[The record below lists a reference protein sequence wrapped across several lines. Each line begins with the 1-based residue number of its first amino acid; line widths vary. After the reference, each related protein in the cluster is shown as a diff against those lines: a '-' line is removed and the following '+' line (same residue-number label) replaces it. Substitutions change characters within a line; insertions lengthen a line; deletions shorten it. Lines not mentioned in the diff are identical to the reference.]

1 MAVTFDPAKR
11 DWTLAARGL
20 DFVDAAEVIEGLSF
34 EFIDD
39 RIDYG
44 EIRMTTVGMLKGRM
58 VMVVWTNRQTDYHII
73 SMRKANA
80 REYARYADRLG

>member
-11 DWTLAARGL
+11 DWTFAARGL
-20 DFVDAAEVIEGLSF
+20 DFVDAAGVIEGLSF

-39 RIDYG
+39 RVDYG
-44 EIRMTTVGMLKGRM
+44 EMRMTTVGMLKGRM
-58 VMVVWTNRQTDYHII
+58 VIVVWTERANDYHII

-80 REYARYADRLG
+80 REYARYAGRLG

>member
-1 MAVTFDPAKR
+1 MAIMFDSDKR

-20 DFVDAAEVIEGLSF
+20 DFGDAAGVIEGLSF

-39 RIDYG
+39 RQDYG
-44 EIRMTTVGMLKGRM
+44 EIRMTTVGNLKGRM
-58 VMVVWTNRQTDYHII
+58 VIVVWTARADDYHII

-80 REYARYADRLG
+80 REYARYAGRLG